1 MTPPKFVANNAL
13 IPPHRTLVPPHVSP
27 PYGGGQVPP
36 MPKSVRLTLLPVHVL
51 ISSAGWLSGLGPHTL
66 VIIAARDA
74 KQKAT
79 YGCL

>member
-1 MTPPKFVANNAL
+1 M
-13 IPPHRTLVPPHVSP
+13 
-27 PYGGGQVPP
+27 GGGHVPP

-66 VIIAARDA
+66 VIIAACDA
-74 KQKAT
+74 KQKAM